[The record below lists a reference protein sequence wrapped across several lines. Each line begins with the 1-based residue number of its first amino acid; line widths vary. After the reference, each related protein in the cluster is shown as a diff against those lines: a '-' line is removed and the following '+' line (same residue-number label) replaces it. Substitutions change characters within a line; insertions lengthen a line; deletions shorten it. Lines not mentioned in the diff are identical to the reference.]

1 MAITRRNMNNSPS
14 PFDANT
20 PATTALK
27 VEDAAVIKVNRDTV
41 STLILAMTAGMFIG
55 LAFVFY
61 VVATAGGSA
70 LPYGLNKLIGGLC
83 FSLGLMLVVVLG
95 GELFTSTVL
104 NITARASKRVTTKA
118 LMRNW
123 GLVYL
128 GNFIGA
134 MLLVGLMIAAKH
146 YEAGHG
152 LIGLGYLQTAQAKL
166 HHTFGQAFA
175 LGIMCNIMVCLAV
188 WMAYA
193 GKTVTD
199 KLLAVVLP
207 VAMFVAA
214 GFEHC
219 IANMFLIP
227 MAIFTKQVATAD
239 FWANAGID
247 PSQFADLTWSQ
258 FILHNL
264 VPVTL
269 GNIVGG
275 AIFVGLTY
283 WFVYRRPALAKAQND
298 NQV

>member
-1 MAITRRNMNNSPS
+1 MNNSPS
-14 PFDANT
+14 PFDAST
-20 PATTALK
+20 PANTAQK
-27 VEDAAVIKVNRDTV
+27 VEDAAVVKIGRDTQ
-41 STLILAMTAGMFIG
+41 SSLLLAMTAGVFIG
-55 LAFVFY
+55 LAFIFY

-104 NITARASKRVTTKA
+104 TITARASKRVTTKA
-118 LMRNW
+118 LLRNW

-134 MLLVGLMIAAKH
+134 MLLVGLMITAKH
-146 YEAGHG
+146 YDAGHG
-152 LIGLGYLQTAQAKL
+152 LIGLGYMKTAQAKL
-166 HHTFGQAFA
+166 HHDFFQAIA

-193 GKTVTD
+193 GRSVTD

-227 MAIFTKQVATAD
+227 MAIISKNMAGTE
-239 FWANAGID
+239 FWTSAGVS
-247 PSQFADLTWSQ
+247 PEQFADLTWSQ
-258 FILHNL
+258 FVFHNL

-275 AIFVGLTY
+275 ALFVGLTY
-283 WFVYRRPALAKAQND
+283 WFVYRRPLLAKQGSEASK
-298 NQV
+298 

>member
-1 MAITRRNMNNSPS
+1 MNNNPS
-14 PFDANT
+14 PFDAST
-20 PATTALK
+20 PAVTAKK
-27 VEDAAVIKVNRDTV
+27 VEDAAVVKVNRDTI
-41 STLILAMTAGMFIG
+41 STLLLAITAGVFIG

-61 VVATAGGSA
+61 IAVTAGGSA

-83 FSLGLMLVVVLG
+83 FSLGLMLVVILG

-104 NITARASKRVTTKA
+104 TIIAKASNRVSTLA
-118 LMRNW
+118 VLRNW
-123 GLVYL
+123 TLVYL

-134 MLLVGLMIAAKH
+134 MLLVGLMISAKH

-152 LIGLGYLQTAQAKL
+152 LIGLGYLQSAQAKL
-166 HHTFGQAFA
+166 QYTFGQAFT
-175 LGIMCNIMVCLAV
+175 LGIMCNVMVCLAV

-193 GKTVTD
+193 GRTVTD

-227 MAIFTKQVATAD
+227 MAIITKLVATPE
-239 FWANAGID
+239 FWANAGVD
-247 PSQFADLTWSQ
+247 PSLFADLTWSQ
-258 FILHNL
+258 FLLHNL

-283 WFVYRRPALAKAQND
+283 WFVYRRPELDKANND
-298 NQV
+298 NR

>member
-1 MAITRRNMNNSPS
+1 MNNTPS
-14 PFDANT
+14 PFDAST
-20 PATTALK
+20 PIATAKK
-27 VEDAAVIKVNRDTV
+27 VEDAAVVKVSRDTV
-41 STLILAMTAGMFIG
+41 STLVLAITAGVFIG

-61 VVATAGGSA
+61 IAVTAGGSA

-83 FSLGLMLVVVLG
+83 FSLGLMLVVILG

-104 NITARASKRVTTKA
+104 TITARASKRISTKA
-118 LMRNW
+118 LLRNW
-123 GLVYL
+123 SLVYL

-134 MLLVGLMIAAKH
+134 LLLVGLMISAKH
-146 YEAGHG
+146 YDAGHG
-152 LIGLGYLQTAQAKL
+152 LLGLGYLQTAQAKL
-166 HHTFGQAFA
+166 QYSFGQAFT
-175 LGIMCNIMVCLAV
+175 LGIMCNVMVCLAV

-193 GKTVTD
+193 GRTVTD

-227 MAIFTKQVATAD
+227 MAIVTKFVATPE
-239 FWANAGID
+239 FWASAGVD
-247 PSQFADLTWSQ
+247 PSHFADITWSQ
-258 FILHNL
+258 FLLHNL

-283 WFVYRRPALAKAQND
+283 WFIYRKPELA
-298 NQV
+298 

>member
-1 MAITRRNMNNSPS
+1 MKNTPS
-14 PFDANT
+14 LVDANT
-20 PATTALK
+20 PLATAQK
-27 VEDAAVIKVNRDTV
+27 VEDMAVVKVNRDTL
-41 STLILAMTAGMFIG
+41 STLILAITAGVFIG
-55 LAFVFY
+55 LAFIFY
-61 VVATAGGSA
+61 IVVTAGGSV

-104 NITARASKRVTTKA
+104 TITARASKRITTKA
-118 LMRNW
+118 LMKNW

-134 MLLVGLMIAAKH
+134 MLLVGIMIAAKH
-146 YEAGHG
+146 YEGGHG
-152 LIGLGYLQTAQAKL
+152 LLGLGYMQTAMAKL
-166 HHTFGQAFA
+166 QHTFVQAFA
-175 LGIMCNIMVCLAV
+175 LGIMCNVMVCLAV

-193 GKTVTD
+193 GRTVVD

-227 MAIFTKQVATAD
+227 MAIITKHVATPE
-239 FWANAGID
+239 FWANAGIE

-258 FILHNL
+258 FLLNNL

-283 WFVYRRPALAKAQND
+283 WFVYRRPQLNRADSD
-298 NQV
+298 NQ